1 MTRAARGRGTPK
13 HDVDARAALPENA
26 VITVGEH
33 RRTILAAVNLL
44 DELSVP
50 VADARGSTLRTAVR
64 AAVDLPLF
72 DNSAMDGFAVR
83 FADVA
88 AASAASPVLLK
99 VVADLPAG
107 TVLDPA
113 FTSGEAVRIMTGA
126 PLPASADTVV
136 PFEATVGGLADSLRT
151 TQVVHAPR
159 HLGAHIRRRGEDC
172 RAGTELVPQGV
183 ELGALQLSA
192 IAAANVDTV
201 TVSRRPRVAV
211 IATGTELRPP
221 GSSLERGQIPE
232 SNSLLLAAL
241 ASETGAEV
249 ILRTT
254 VGDVDADLR
263 GAIADA
269 TARGADAIITSGGVS
284 AGAFEVVKTAVIEM
298 TFVQVAMQPG
308 RPQGF
313 ASGSP
318 LLFGL
323 PGNPVSAAVSFEV
336 FVRPALLAM
345 QGRTRI
351 DRRML
356 RLPAATGWRS
366 PRERQQY
373 VPIVFAD
380 GAVAPASEHGSHRA
394 GGLAR
399 AEGYAVV
406 PPEIEAVEP
415 GDIVDVM
422 LVS

>member
-1 MTRAARGRGTPK
+1 MIS
-13 HDVDARAALPENA
+13 VN
-26 VITVGEH
+26 EH
-33 RRTILAAVNLL
+33 RRAILAAVRPL
-44 DELSVP
+44 DALTVP
-50 VADARGSTLRTAVR
+50 VADALGSTLRTAVR

-88 AASAASPVLLK
+88 AASAASPVFLR
-99 VVADLPAG
+99 VAADLPAG
-107 TVLDPA
+107 TALDPA
-113 FTSGEAVRIMTGA
+113 FTAGEAVRIMTGA

-136 PFEATVGGLADSLRT
+136 PFEATVGGLADSLGT
-151 TQVVHAPR
+151 AQVVRAPR

-172 RAGTELVPQGV
+172 AAGTELVPAGV

-211 IATGTELRPP
+211 IATGTELHPP
-221 GSSLERGQIPE
+221 GTSLERGQIPE
-232 SNSLLLAAL
+232 SNSLLLSAL
-241 ASETGAEV
+241 VREAGADV
-249 ILRTT
+249 ILQTT

-269 TARGADAIITSGGVS
+269 NARGADAIITSGGVS
-284 AGAFEVVKTAVIEM
+284 AGAFEVVKTAVTEM

-313 ASGSP
+313 ASGHP
-318 LLFGL
+318 LMFGL
-323 PGNPVSAAVSFEV
+323 PGNPVSAAVSFEA

-373 VPIVFAD
+373 VPIVYAD
-380 GAVAPASEHGSHRA
+380 GAVGPATEHGSHRA

-406 PPEIEAVEP
+406 PPEVEAVEP

>member
-1 MTRAARGRGTPK
+1 MIS
-13 HDVDARAALPENA
+13 VDEHLS
-26 VITVGEH
+26 TV
-33 RRTILAAVNLL
+33 LAAVHPLDLL
-44 DELSVP
+44 TVP
-50 VADARGSTLRTAVR
+50 LAEALGSTLRTGVR

-83 FADVA
+83 FSDVA
-88 AASAASPVLLK
+88 SASAASPVALR

-107 TVLDPA
+107 SSLDPA
-113 FTSGEAVRIMTGA
+113 FGTGEAVRIMTGA
-126 PLPASADTVV
+126 PLPAEADTVV
-136 PFEATVGGLADSLRT
+136 PFEATAGGLTESLGTVR
-151 TQVVHAPR
+151 VREAPR
-159 HLGAHIRRRGEDC
+159 HIGAHIRRRGEDC
-172 RAGTELVPQGV
+172 AAGTELVPAGV
-183 ELGALQLSA
+183 ELGPLQLAA
-192 IAAANVDTV
+192 IAAANVATV

-211 IATGTELRPP
+211 IATGTELLAP
-221 GSSLERGQIPE
+221 GSELERGQIPE

-241 ASETGAEV
+241 ARSAGSDV
-249 ILRTT
+249 ILQAT
-254 VGDVDADLR
+254 VQDVDADLR

-269 TARGADAIITSGGVS
+269 SARDADAIITSGGVS
-284 AGAFEVVKTAVIEM
+284 AGAFEVVKTAVSEM

-313 ASGSP
+313 AADP
-318 LLFGL
+318 LMFGL

-351 DRRML
+351 HQRML
-356 RLPAATGWRS
+356 RLPAAVGWRS
-366 PRERQQY
+366 PRGRRQY
-373 VPIVFAD
+373 VPIVFTDD
-380 GAVAPASEHGSHRA
+380 GVAPATERGSHRA

-406 PPEIEAVEP
+406 PAEVGEVAA

>member
-1 MTRAARGRGTPK
+1 MIS
-13 HDVDARAALPENA
+13 VDEHLA
-26 VITVGEH
+26 TV
-33 RRTILAAVNLL
+33 LAAVHPLDLL
-44 DELSVP
+44 TVP
-50 VADARGSTLRTAVR
+50 LAEALGSTLRTGVR

-83 FADVA
+83 FSDVA
-88 AASAASPVLLK
+88 SASAASPVALR

-107 TVLDPA
+107 SSLDPA
-113 FTSGEAVRIMTGA
+113 FGTGEAVRIMTGA
-126 PLPASADTVV
+126 PLPADADTVV
-136 PFEATVGGLADSLRT
+136 PFEATAGGLTESLGTVR
-151 TQVVHAPR
+151 VREAPR
-159 HLGAHIRRRGEDC
+159 HIGAHIRRRGEDC
-172 RAGTELVPQGV
+172 AAGTELVPAGV
-183 ELGALQLSA
+183 ELGPLQLAA
-192 IAAANVDTV
+192 IAAANVATV

-211 IATGTELRPP
+211 IATGTELLAP
-221 GSSLERGQIPE
+221 GSELERGQIPE

-241 ASETGAEV
+241 ARSAGSDV
-249 ILRTT
+249 ILQAT
-254 VGDVDADLR
+254 VQDVDADLR

-269 TARGADAIITSGGVS
+269 SARDADAIITSGGVS
-284 AGAFEVVKTAVIEM
+284 AGAFEVVKTAVSEM

-313 ASGSP
+313 AADP
-318 LLFGL
+318 LMFGL

-351 DRRML
+351 HQRML
-356 RLPAATGWRS
+356 RLPAAVGWRS
-366 PRERQQY
+366 PRERRQY
-373 VPIVFAD
+373 VPIVFTDD
-380 GAVAPASEHGSHRA
+380 GVAPATERGSHRA

-406 PPEIEAVEP
+406 PAEVGEVAA

>member
-1 MTRAARGRGTPK
+1 MITAEDHRQAILTAVQHLDRLTVPL
-13 HDVDARAALPENA
+13 ANAL
-26 VITVGEH
+26 
-33 RRTILAAVNLL
+33 
-44 DELSVP
+44 
-50 VADARGSTLRTAVR
+50 GSTLRTAVH

-88 AASAASPVLLK
+88 TASAASPVVLR

-107 TVLDPA
+107 TALDPA
-113 FTSGEAVRIMTGA
+113 LNPGEAARIMTGA
-126 PLPASADTVV
+126 PLPTSADTVV
-136 PFEATVGGLADSLRT
+136 PFEATAGGLADSLASVIVT
-151 TQVVHAPR
+151 EAP
-159 HLGAHIRRRGEDC
+159 LQIGDHIRRRGEDC
-172 RAGTELVPQGV
+172 TAGTELVPAGV
-183 ELGALQLSA
+183 ELGPLQLSA
-192 IAAANVDTV
+192 IAAANVARV

-211 IATGTELRPP
+211 IATGTELHPP
-221 GSSLERGQIPE
+221 GTSLERGQIPE

-241 ASETGAEV
+241 VREAGADV
-249 ILRTT
+249 ILQTT

-284 AGAFEVVKTAVIEM
+284 AGAFEVVKTAVTEM

-313 ASGSP
+313 ASGDP
-318 LLFGL
+318 LMFGL
-323 PGNPVSAAVSFEV
+323 PGNPVSAAVSFEA

-373 VPIVFAD
+373 VPIVYAD
-380 GAVAPASEHGSHRA
+380 GAVAPAAEHGSHRA

-406 PPEIEAVEP
+406 PLEVEAVEP

>member
-1 MTRAARGRGTPK
+1 MIS
-13 HDVDARAALPENA
+13 VDEHLA
-26 VITVGEH
+26 TV
-33 RRTILAAVNLL
+33 LAAVHPLDLL
-44 DELSVP
+44 TVP
-50 VADARGSTLRTAVR
+50 LAEALGSTLRTGVR

-83 FADVA
+83 FSDVA
-88 AASAASPVLLK
+88 SASAASPVALR

-107 TVLDPA
+107 SSLNPA
-113 FTSGEAVRIMTGA
+113 FGTGEAVRIMTGA
-126 PLPASADTVV
+126 PLPADADTVV
-136 PFEATVGGLADSLRT
+136 PFEATSDGLTESLGTVR
-151 TQVVHAPR
+151 VREAPR
-159 HLGAHIRRRGEDC
+159 HIGAHIRRRGEDC
-172 RAGTELVPQGV
+172 AAGTELVPAGV
-183 ELGALQLSA
+183 ELGPLQLAA
-192 IAAANVDTV
+192 IAAANVATV

-211 IATGTELRPP
+211 IATGTELLAP
-221 GSSLERGQIPE
+221 GSELERGQIPE

-241 ASETGAEV
+241 ARSAGSDV
-249 ILRTT
+249 ILQAT
-254 VGDVDADLR
+254 VQDVDADLR

-269 TARGADAIITSGGVS
+269 SARDADAIITSGGVS
-284 AGAFEVVKTAVIEM
+284 AGAFEVVKTAVSEM

-313 ASGSP
+313 AADP
-318 LLFGL
+318 LMFGL

-351 DRRML
+351 HQRML
-356 RLPAATGWRS
+356 RLPAAVGWRS
-366 PRERQQY
+366 PRERRQY
-373 VPIVFAD
+373 VPIVFTDD
-380 GAVAPASEHGSHRA
+380 GVAPATERGSHRA

-406 PPEIEAVEP
+406 PAEVGEVAA

>member
-1 MTRAARGRGTPK
+1 MIS
-13 HDVDARAALPENA
+13 VDEHLA
-26 VITVGEH
+26 TV
-33 RRTILAAVNLL
+33 LAAVHPLDLL
-44 DELSVP
+44 TVP
-50 VADARGSTLRTAVR
+50 LAEALGSTLRTGVR

-88 AASAASPVLLK
+88 SASAASPVALR

-107 TVLDPA
+107 SSLDPA
-113 FTSGEAVRIMTGA
+113 FGTGEAVRIMTGA
-126 PLPASADTVV
+126 PLPADADTVV
-136 PFEATVGGLADSLRT
+136 PFEATAGGLTESLGTVR
-151 TQVVHAPR
+151 VREAPR
-159 HLGAHIRRRGEDC
+159 HIGAHIRRRGEDC
-172 RAGTELVPQGV
+172 AAGTELVPAGV
-183 ELGALQLSA
+183 ELGPLQLAA
-192 IAAANVDTV
+192 IAAANVATV

-211 IATGTELRPP
+211 IATGTELLAP
-221 GSSLERGQIPE
+221 GSELERGQIPE

-241 ASETGAEV
+241 ARSAGSDV
-249 ILRTT
+249 ILQAT
-254 VGDVDADLR
+254 VQDVDADLR
-263 GAIADA
+263 SAIADA
-269 TARGADAIITSGGVS
+269 SARDADAIITSGGVS
-284 AGAFEVVKTAVIEM
+284 AGAFEVVKTAVSEM

-313 ASGSP
+313 AADP
-318 LLFGL
+318 LMFGL

-351 DRRML
+351 HQRML
-356 RLPAATGWRS
+356 RLPAAVGWRS
-366 PRERQQY
+366 PRGRRQY
-373 VPIVFAD
+373 VPIVFTDD
-380 GAVAPASEHGSHRA
+380 GVAPATERGSHRA

-406 PPEIEAVEP
+406 PAEVGEVAA

>member
-1 MTRAARGRGTPK
+1 MIS
-13 HDVDARAALPENA
+13 VDEHLA
-26 VITVGEH
+26 TV
-33 RRTILAAVNLL
+33 LAAVHPLDLL
-44 DELSVP
+44 TVP
-50 VADARGSTLRTAVR
+50 LAEALGRTLRTGVR

-83 FADVA
+83 FSDVA
-88 AASAASPVLLK
+88 SASAASPVALR

-107 TVLDPA
+107 SSLDPA
-113 FTSGEAVRIMTGA
+113 FGTGEAVRIMTGA
-126 PLPASADTVV
+126 PLPADADTVV
-136 PFEATVGGLADSLRT
+136 PFEATAGGLTESLGTVR
-151 TQVVHAPR
+151 VREAPR
-159 HLGAHIRRRGEDC
+159 HIGAHIRRRGEDC
-172 RAGTELVPQGV
+172 AAGTELVPAGV
-183 ELGALQLSA
+183 ELGPLQLAA
-192 IAAANVDTV
+192 IAAANVATV

-211 IATGTELRPP
+211 IATGTELLAP
-221 GSSLERGQIPE
+221 GSELERGQIPE

-241 ASETGAEV
+241 ARSAGSDV
-249 ILRTT
+249 ILQAT
-254 VGDVDADLR
+254 VQDVDADLR

-269 TARGADAIITSGGVS
+269 GARDADAIITSGGVS
-284 AGAFEVVKTAVIEM
+284 AGAFEVVKTAVSEM

-313 ASGSP
+313 AADP
-318 LLFGL
+318 LMFGL

-351 DRRML
+351 HQRML
-356 RLPAATGWRS
+356 RLPAAVGWRS
-366 PRERQQY
+366 PRGRRQY
-373 VPIVFAD
+373 VPIVFTDD
-380 GAVAPASEHGSHRA
+380 GVAPATERGSHRA

-406 PPEIEAVEP
+406 PAEVGEVAT

>member
-1 MTRAARGRGTPK
+1 MIS
-13 HDVDARAALPENA
+13 VDEHLA
-26 VITVGEH
+26 TV
-33 RRTILAAVNLL
+33 LAAVHPLDLL
-44 DELSVP
+44 TVP
-50 VADARGSTLRTAVR
+50 LAEALGSTLRTGVR

-83 FADVA
+83 FSDVA
-88 AASAASPVLLK
+88 SASAASPVALR

-107 TVLDPA
+107 SSLDPA
-113 FTSGEAVRIMTGA
+113 FGTGEAVRIMTGA
-126 PLPASADTVV
+126 PLPADADTVV
-136 PFEATVGGLADSLRT
+136 PFEATAGGLTESLGTVR
-151 TQVVHAPR
+151 VREAPR
-159 HLGAHIRRRGEDC
+159 HIGAHIRRRGEDC
-172 RAGTELVPQGV
+172 AAGTELVPAGV
-183 ELGALQLSA
+183 ELGPLQLAA
-192 IAAANVDTV
+192 IAAANVATV

-211 IATGTELRPP
+211 IATGTELLAP
-221 GSSLERGQIPE
+221 GSELERGQIPE

-241 ASETGAEV
+241 ARNAGSDV
-249 ILRTT
+249 ILQAT
-254 VGDVDADLR
+254 VQDVDADLR

-269 TARGADAIITSGGVS
+269 GARDADAIITSGGVS
-284 AGAFEVVKTAVIEM
+284 AGAFEVVKTAVSEM

-313 ASGSP
+313 AADP
-318 LLFGL
+318 LMFGL

-351 DRRML
+351 HQRML
-356 RLPAATGWRS
+356 RLPAAVGWRS
-366 PRERQQY
+366 PRGRRQY
-373 VPIVFAD
+373 VPIVFTDD
-380 GAVAPASEHGSHRA
+380 GVAPATERGSHRA

-406 PPEIEAVEP
+406 PAEVGEVAA